1 MQNQLLTSY
10 LGLSMTSSF
19 LMRKEG
25 TLSYALNANIQTLSG
40 ERLSYTNELSNQLC
54 TTFPEGFDVIGF
66 RNILAKNETI
76 FALVNAGSGQ
86 SKIVRVKNYDCNNLT
101 VENVEKNCNCIAGKK
116 LISTVEELMPCCEQ
130 VVITEA
136 ECLGFNINYPV
147 KITYKIT
154 NCGYRIYFSD
164 DLNNDRYLDVDDPN
178 GVDGCNEPYT
188 TLDCNRINIFKE
200 FCLPEIKVE
209 EVTSGGNLTAGIYL
223 ASLVYTDSI
232 GSELTDAIT
241 FTNPTPIFDRKITV
255 DTDYI
260 TGQAIR
266 YKIKHNTDLYTHFKL
281 IIQKVVNS
289 VPEFIETDVYTVK
302 NNNTI
307 VFTNNDAT
315 LVKSSREKVFTRRPY
330 YTKSNFIEES
340 GDHLLLADLEGD
352 PEYNLQPIANRL
364 ELFWETVNMPNDKEN
379 NYSNPLVATIFRTY
393 QRDEVYP
400 FAVRFKLKNGKK
412 TKAYHIPGRNK
423 ILDSLPFN
431 DDTIVATNNN
441 DNVQDSLSCKDPENK
456 QFWEVYNTASKII
469 NKLPEIESD
478 DKICDITRGERGVFA
493 YWESTELYP
502 CNEEIWGDLAG
513 KPIRFHKFPDSQV
526 THHHDDLGNTLIGKN
541 TIKPIGV
548 RINVDVF
555 NSLLNTVSIY
565 NPKTDAEDLALSDLI
580 CGVELVRGNRV
591 GNKSIIAKGIL
602 YDVGQITEK
611 DGDNTVRSYYFPNY
625 PYNDTFNNDPYISKD
640 RRIYDTPEIGYG
652 PESYLQHSYDD
663 RYRARYTFHSP
674 DTHFQS
680 PQLGNIL
687 KLEALLKGKQEGH
700 FVEVQDHPRYK
711 FLNRTSIDT
720 SLIVGSISGLKI
732 TGENQTVATP
742 PAAMGSAGKLTL
754 EVNYA
759 DVINTTNQVKDVIEN
774 LIPRKNFAYQYNSRG
789 YYSGFTA
796 IPNHTINA
804 YNGELGIKIRS
815 LDIAKY
821 LSPNVLNIGDDM
833 PFNNYQRESSVYFK
847 ANKYFKDYDSQEFS
861 RFTLSSASAP
871 GTFPTYFSINPD
883 NWCSKP
889 NTINSTDIRSYY
901 ASNKRYI
908 PDQYGNIENVKWVT
922 TGYEIT
928 IEDNRLNETYYP
940 AFGGDTFINLFSLKR
955 KMPFFTGN
963 MVGRPDEIA
972 FDYNLFPNVGFPRY
986 YMGTS
991 SDELEAKEVLTD
1003 ATIGLILG
1011 GLSGLLL
1018 TGSAPIAGIGI
1029 TTLAQTAI
1037 TGALASVYR
1046 GILQSHLSKNNFDCT
1061 IEDKGLFYQSG
1072 KFYLASY
1079 GIPQFFVES
1088 DINLDLRHGV
1098 NEKEGNFYGSDDS
1111 GIPDDWLQEK
1121 NVPIA
1126 RDNTYNYNPTYS
1138 VQNSQEYIET
1148 FNNDRYKKD
1157 CQSDFPNR
1165 IIYSEKANR
1174 EENKDNWL
1182 VFPIAHYYDFDKSYG
1197 KIVGI
1202 HGIDNE
1208 KLLIRFEN
1216 GIQIWNTTITLQSN
1230 SPQEVQLQGSG
1241 IFGSTPLEFS
1251 KTNIGHGGSQHIA
1264 FEKTKVG
1271 MFYADAKRG
1280 HIFRFTGNSSPDEI
1294 SKTEYNWF
1302 KENLPFN
1309 IIKDFPEYNIDNAF
1323 KDIGLILCWDEKF
1336 ERLFVTKKDYKLIP
1350 SKKAEVLY
1358 NTLTKTFFRI
1368 DNSGDIPLIITI
1380 PLDDANYFENRSW
1393 TMAWSPIVNNWISF
1407 YSFLPN
1413 YYVSLPNHFQTGIK
1427 SMDIT
1432 GASLW
1437 NHNLSNLSHQ
1447 VYYNTL
1453 YPYIV
1458 EYPIKS
1464 SPGLDKGGNLVKSP
1478 NNKLLQS
1485 LSVNCDILK
1494 YVTER
1499 DFYSLKSVNT
1509 ENYNIF
1515 FNKAILY
1522 NKEQCSGLLELTEVP
1537 INNLREKLKYPIYN
1551 RNSISILYSKY
1562 AQEFTLNS
1570 FYDITNNYNNGQPIF
1585 STDWDDIK
1593 DQYPIDKALNI
1604 DNTNYR
1610 NNMKKVNIKS
1620 TECYI
1625 RLIQDK
1631 NHRYKFINH
1640 FSTI

>member
-1 MQNQLLTSY
+1 MQDQLLTSY

-76 FALVNAGSGQ
+76 FALVNQASRQ
-86 SKIVRVKNYDCNNLT
+86 SKIVKVTNYNCNNLT

-116 LISTVEELMPCCEQ
+116 LISTVKELIPCCEQ
-130 VVITEA
+130 TIITEA
-136 ECLGFNINYPV
+136 ECLGFDINYPV
-147 KITYKIT
+147 KFTYKLT

-178 GVDGCNEPYT
+178 GVDGCNKPYN

-209 EVTSGGNLTAGIYL
+209 EVTSGGNLKAGVYL

-255 DTDYI
+255 DTDYL
-260 TGQAIR
+260 TNKAIR

-289 VPEFIETDVYTVK
+289 VPEFLETDVYTVS

-307 VFTNNDAT
+307 VFGENDPR
-315 LVKSSREKVFTRRPY
+315 LVRSSREKIFTRRPY

-352 PEYNLQPIANRL
+352 PEYNLQPIVNQI

-412 TKAYHIPGRNK
+412 TKAYHIPGRAK
-423 ILDSLPFN
+423 ILDSFPFN
-431 DDTIVATNNN
+431 DETIVAANNN
-441 DNVQDSLSCKDPENK
+441 DNVQDSLSCKDLKDK
-456 QFWEVYNTASKII
+456 QFWEVYNTASKIV

-478 DKICDITRGERGVFA
+478 DKICNITRGERGVFA

-513 KPIRFHKFPDSQV
+513 KPIRYHKFPDSQV
-526 THHHDDLGNTLIGKN
+526 THHHDDLGNTLTGKN

-555 NSLLNTVSIY
+555 NGLLNTFTIY
-565 NPKTDAEDLALSDLI
+565 NPKTGMEDLSLKDLI

-602 YDVGQITEK
+602 YDVGQITET
-611 DGDNTVRSYYFPNY
+611 DGTTPIRTYYFPNY
-625 PYNDTFNNDPYISKD
+625 PYNDTSKFRSDPYIARN
-640 RRIYDTPEIGYG
+640 RRIYDKPDIGYG
-652 PESYLQHSYDD
+652 PGPLQYSYDD
-663 RYRARYTFHSP
+663 DYRARYTFHSP

-711 FLNRTSIDT
+711 FLNRAAINA
-720 SLIVGSISGLKI
+720 SLIVGSISGVKL
-732 TGENQTVATP
+732 TGEASSNVGVTGGVE
-742 PAAMGSAGKLTL
+742 GKNKL

-796 IPNHTINA
+796 IPNHTINSF
-804 YNGELGIKIRS
+804 NGEMGIKIRS

-821 LSPNVLNIGDDM
+821 LSPNVLNIGDDY
-833 PFNNYQRESSVYFK
+833 PVNNYQRESSVYFK
-847 ANKYFKDYDSQEFS
+847 CNKYFKDYDTDEFS
-861 RFTLSSASAP
+861 RYTL
-871 GTFPTYFSINPD
+871 GTAGQYRNFFSIPAIAD
-883 NWCSKP
+883 TWCSNP
-889 NTINSTDIRSYY
+889 NNINSTDIRSYY
-901 ASNKRYI
+901 ASNKRYV
-908 PDQYGNIENVKWVT
+908 PDQYGNIENVNWVT
-922 TGYEIT
+922 TGYEVSL
-928 IEDNRLNETYYP
+928 ENDVLKETYYP

-991 SDELEAKEVLTD
+991 SDELEAKEILTD
-1003 ATIGLILG
+1003 AAIGAIIGGVSGVLLAGLVPGGVAAVPVAQTTI
-1011 GLSGLLL
+1011 
-1018 TGSAPIAGIGI
+1018 
-1029 TTLAQTAI
+1029 TLA
-1037 TGALASVYR
+1037 LANVYR
-1046 GILQSHLSKNNFDCT
+1046 NILTSYLSKNNFDCT
-1061 IEDKGLFYQSG
+1061 LEDMGLFYQAG

-1098 NEKEGNFYGSDDS
+1098 NEKEGNFYGIDDS

-1126 RDNTYNYNPTYS
+1126 RDNTYNYNATYS
-1138 VQNSQEYIET
+1138 VQNSQEYIGT
-1148 FNNDRYKKD
+1148 FNNNNYKKV

-1174 EENKDNWL
+1174 EENRDNWL
-1182 VFPIAHYYDFDKSYG
+1182 NFPTAHYYDFDKSYG

-1208 KLLIRFEN
+1208 RLLIRFEN
-1216 GIQIWNTTITLQSN
+1216 GIQVWNTRITIPSS
-1230 SPQEVQLQGSG
+1230 SPYEVSLQGSG
-1241 IFGSTPLEFS
+1241 IFGQPPLEFS
-1251 KTNIGHGGSQHIA
+1251 KTNVGYGGSQHIA

-1280 HIFRFTGNSSPDEI
+1280 HIFRFAGNSNPEEI

-1302 KENLPFN
+1302 KENLPFS
-1309 IIKDFPEYNIDNAF
+1309 IIKDFPEYNTDNAF
-1323 KDIGLILCWDEKF
+1323 KDIGLLLCWDEKF
-1336 ERLFVTKKDYKLIP
+1336 ERLFVTKKDYELIA
-1350 SKKAEVLY
+1350 SKKSEVLY

-1368 DNSGDIPLIITI
+1368 DNSNGIPSIITI
-1380 PLDDANYFENRSW
+1380 PLDDTEYFINKSW
-1393 TMAWSPIVNNWISF
+1393 TIAWSPLINNWISF

-1427 SMDIT
+1427 SVGISR
-1432 GASLW
+1432 ASLW

-1458 EYPIKS
+1458 EYPLKS
-1464 SPGLDKGGNLVKSP
+1464 IP
-1478 NNKLLQS
+1478 NNKILQS
-1485 LSVNCDILK
+1485 LSINCDILK
-1494 YVTER
+1494 YVNEK

-1515 FNKAILY
+1515 FNKAIIY

-1537 INNLREKLKYPIYN
+1537 INNLREKLRYPIYN
-1551 RNSISILYSKY
+1551 RDSINILYSKY
-1562 AQEFTLNS
+1562 AQECTLNS